1 MEQIKSLTS
10 TIVATIITLTLTAC
24 DTTSQN
30 QAQQKQQ
37 PEAFNLTE
45 LQWQNEI
52 QQRFDTINGNGEPI
66 NCILLLKTN
75 PPYYVFDRY
84 KNSNEF
90 KLLQRLTEAGLLTE
104 QIDIYKNSQ
113 DENVYIYNLT
123 EEGKKHHR
131 IWPNISQSGF
141 CLGKVIVKSITKI
154 TPHNSYVEIKYQYI
168 IDKLPPKL
176 EPQNQLKNNI
186 ASFSYD
192 EQTKQLYSESGI
204 GLIVN
209 M

>member
-1 MEQIKSLTS
+1 MEIKKYSLS
-10 TIVATIITLTLTAC
+10 VMATIIALTLTGC
-24 DTTSQN
+24 DIKP
-30 QAQQKQQ
+30 QQKQSVT
-37 PEAFNLTE
+37 FNLTE
-45 LQWQNEI
+45 QQWQNEI

-75 PPYYVFDRY
+75 PPYYIFDRY

-113 DENVYIYNLT
+113 DKNVYIYNLT

-141 CLGKVIVKSITKI
+141 CLGKVIVKSITQI

-176 EPQNQLKNNI
+176 EPQNQLKTNT
-186 ASFSYD
+186 ARFSYD
-192 EQTKQLYSESGI
+192 EQTKQLYSEWGI